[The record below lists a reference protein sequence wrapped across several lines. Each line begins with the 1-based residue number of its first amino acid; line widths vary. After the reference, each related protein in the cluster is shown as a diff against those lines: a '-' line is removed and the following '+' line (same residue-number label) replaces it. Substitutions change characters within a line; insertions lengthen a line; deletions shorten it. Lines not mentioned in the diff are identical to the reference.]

1 MNESEQVIND
11 DAVKFM
17 DSDSEPLEIP
27 SCDERYPG
35 SFFTIPAPIVLGK
48 TAWSLN

>member
-1 MNESEQVIND
+1 MNEIEQVTDND
-11 DAVKFM
+11 SVTLMENDNNTG
-17 DSDSEPLEIP
+17 EIP
-27 SCDERYPG
+27 LCDDRYPG

>member
-1 MNESEQVIND
+1 MNEVEQVIND
-11 DAVKFM
+11 EAMKL
-17 DSDSEPLEIP
+17 LENDNDRLDIP
-27 SCDERYPG
+27 HCDDRYPG

>member
-1 MNESEQVIND
+1 MNELEQATNE
-11 DAVKFM
+11 DAVTLTENDN
-17 DSDSEPLEIP
+17 DSLEIP
-27 SCDERYPG
+27 LCDERYPG

>member
-1 MNESEQVIND
+1 MKESEQVTSD
-11 DAVKFM
+11 DAVTVTENDN
-17 DSDSEPLEIP
+17 DSLEIP
-27 SCDERYPG
+27 LCDDRYPG

>member
-1 MNESEQVIND
+1 MNEIEQVSHDDNITRVEND
-11 DAVKFM
+11 N
-17 DSDSEPLEIP
+17 DSLEIP
-27 SCDERYPG
+27 RCDDRYPG